1 MQDIKVLEQ
10 AGLAKNDRK
19 IYLLLLEFGVSTVS
33 DLVKKTGM
41 HRSYIYEI
49 LEKLIGMGLAGFV
62 VKNNRKYFEAAVPER
77 IVEILES
84 KEQEINQN
92 KQEIKK
98 LLPEL
103 KKIQKISAVK
113 QEAKIFLGKQG
124 IKSILEDVISTG
136 KDFVAFGAEG
146 KFKDIYK
153 WYYDNWQKRRI
164 KQKIKYKILYK
175 ETLKKERQ
183 QKEQTLAE
191 VKFISKIYE
200 FPATTIIYG
209 NKVAIITWEPNPIA
223 FLLENEQTA
232 KSFVSYFEILWQT
245 AKL

>member
-10 AGLAKNDRK
+10 VGLAKNDRT

-49 LEKLIGMGLAGFV
+49 LEKLIGLGLAGFV
-62 VKNNRKYFEAAVPER
+62 VKNNKKYFEAAIPEK
-77 IVEILES
+77 IIELLES
-84 KEQEINQN
+84 QENKIKES
-92 KQEIKK
+92 KQEVSNII
-98 LLPEL
+98 PEL
-103 KKIQKISAVK
+103 KKIQKISAAK
-113 QEAKIFLGKQG
+113 QEAKIFVGKQG
-124 IKSILEDVISTG
+124 IKSILEDVLSTG
-136 KDFVAFGAEG
+136 ENFVAFGAEG

-164 KQKIKYKILYK
+164 KQKTRYKIIYK
-175 ETLKKERQ
+175 ETLRKERQ
-183 QKEQTLAE
+183 QKQQILAE
-191 VKFISKIYE
+191 VKFIPATYE
-200 FPATTIIYG
+200 FPATTIIYA

-232 KSFVSYFEILWQT
+232 KSFNNHFKLLWKI
-245 AKL
+245 AK